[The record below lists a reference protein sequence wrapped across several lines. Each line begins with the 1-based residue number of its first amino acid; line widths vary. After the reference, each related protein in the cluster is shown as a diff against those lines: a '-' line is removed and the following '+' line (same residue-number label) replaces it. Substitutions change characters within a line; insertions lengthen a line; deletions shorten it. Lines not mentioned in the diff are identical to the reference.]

1 MCPFYFTIPCIH
13 FQKKLKMNRKPEKE
27 KKTCI
32 ISFRVNQSDK
42 EQIEYLV
49 KLFGSDKSNWFRK
62 HCKEIIHT
70 LNKL

>member
-1 MCPFYFTIPCIH
+1 
-13 FQKKLKMNRKPEKE
+13 MNRKAENE
-27 KKTCI
+27 RKTCI